1 MVGYN
6 FYAIAPGKEP
16 RLMCTCQL
24 EPGENGV
31 SVNRADVGQPT
42 LLASEIAGGVA
53 PLDRASMGAR
63 ANSFN
68 GKGLANPVLSVHK
81 SPYGLAQTACDSAG
95 VISARGGTKR
105 CERERRARVMG
116 ANLSQEMGSTRARG
130 RTGPGENGQGRI
142 VGGRK

>member
-1 MVGYN
+1 MIAYLM
-6 FYAIAPGKEP
+6 YAIAPGKEP

-42 LLASEIAGGVA
+42 LLASEIAGGIA

-68 GKGLANPVLSVHK
+68 GKGLANPVLSEHK
-81 SPYGLAQTACDSAG
+81 EIYGMAPTTRDSAR

-116 ANLSQEMGSTRARG
+116 ANLSQEMGNSRARG
-130 RTGPGENGQGRI
+130 RTRPGENRAGGAL
-142 VGGRK
+142 GGRK